1 MGMTTHGAVP
11 ASAAST
17 GATVTAA
24 TQTHGAVSESLVAL
38 GLVLLALTIIFAV
51 AAIVSLL
58 PRRVRGTADLIRPR
72 SAVSVDGTP

>member
-24 TQTHGAVSESLVAL
+24 TQTHGAVSDSLVAL
-38 GLVLLALTIIFAV
+38 GLVLLALTIVFAV
-51 AAIVSLL
+51 AAIISLL
-58 PRRVRGTADLIRPR
+58 PRRVRRTADLV
-72 SAVSVDGTP
+72 SQQTAVSLEAAP